1 MASAFDKRTVIALV
15 ALVGLAIL
23 AWFTMAADKI
33 RLGVVV
39 LLGFFAFRVLVR
51 SLRDAAEARDLDS
64 SGSDHEIGN
73 HQI

>member
-23 AWFTMAADKI
+23 AWFTMAADNI

-51 SLRDAAEARDLDS
+51 SLRDTAEARDLGS